1 MKKLMFLLVCSAAFS
16 LSTWA
21 QEEVKV
27 LKMTAVRT
35 NNQEVVVSLYD
46 TDNFWGPKV
55 YMDDKRIVIDGR
67 SMLLSRVRE
76 IRFHIDTEVVDEI
89 QDVELQ
95 PAVANIYGMDGRLV
109 RKDAT
114 STEGLPKG
122 MYIMNGKKL
131 VVK

>member
-1 MKKLMFLLVCSAAFS
+1 M
-16 LSTWA
+16 
-21 QEEVKV
+21 

-131 VVK
+131 IVK